1 MTELEQKFIQ
11 ARRKAI
17 AVEYAHLNDMQQQGV
32 MTTEGPLLLLAGAGS
47 GKTTVLIHRV
57 ANLLRYGRGSDTE
70 EIPIPISEDMVTF
83 LEEYAA
89 HPTADQQPLMQYL
102 CAVEPAHPW
111 EVLAITFTNK
121 AANELK
127 ERLER
132 MLGEEARDVWASTFH
147 SACVRIL
154 RRDIEQIGYSRDF
167 TIYDTDDSKRV
178 LKDCLKEL
186 ELDEK
191 TFPVREILSV
201 ISRAKDEMLL
211 PEDFRAYWE
220 KNNDWRKTRIAKVY
234 SLYTKKLRDANAL
247 DFDDIILLT
256 VQLLQGRPEVREYYQ
271 RKFRYVLVDEYQD
284 TNHLQYL
291 LTSLLAGGYQNVV
304 DTFTAAGKPGAMTFY
319 GLGSYGV
326 MAAIALVLSTA
337 MGVIGTPTHRTRIY
351 TSKDEKTA
359 RKAFLGQGILLFGWS
374 FVTAIIGMSCFT
386 IATMNGDTLAS
397 GDYAFAYMATNA
409 LPPIIGMMFMICGL
423 SATMSS
429 GDSDAISGVT
439 ILLTD
444 VYPSVTGKTIKEEDY
459 AKYSRIALIC
469 TLGAAFFI
477 TLFVND
483 VIGYISTIVGAFLPG
498 VAVAMLLGRFWKRVN
513 WQGGLACIG
522 SGTLLGVLILV
533 LPSFKNWIN
542 ATMGGPAVPATIISL
557 VFGIVVSLMFPADT
571 TPDDVRLKHVM
582 DDRRGTVVEKVA
594 AAEAAAEEEEDL

>member
-1 MTELEQKFIQ
+1 MLDPKYIPLFIGGFI
-11 ARRKAI
+11 AWICFMIFVGWITSRGKNEGSSFLTGGGNLGFFLIFCTVGATMIGTGSSMGAIGNGFNHGWGGAIYGLGASAGILSMLLFTKAKNKGFLTMSEEAQYYYGGKKI
-17 AVEYAHLNDMQQQGV
+17 IRQVMGFMMFVIEIIWLGNHLNG
-32 MTTEGPLLLLAGAGS
+32 GAKYLAYVTQLPDVTC
-47 GKTTVLIHRV
+47 KIITVLGFGIYV
-57 ANLLRYGRGSDTE
+57 FIGGYMAV
-70 EIPIPISEDMVTF
+70 VTTDAVQFIAILIGF
-83 LEEYAA
+83 L
-89 HPTADQQPLMQYL
+89 
-102 CAVEPAHPW
+102 
-111 EVLAITFTNK
+111 
-121 AANELK
+121 
-127 ERLER
+127 
-132 MLGEEARDVWASTFH
+132 
-147 SACVRIL
+147 
-154 RRDIEQIGYSRDF
+154 
-167 TIYDTDDSKRV
+167 TI
-178 LKDCLKEL
+178 
-186 ELDEK
+186 
-191 TFPVREILSV
+191 
-201 ISRAKDEMLL
+201 A
-211 PEDFRAYWE
+211 FRA
-220 KNNDWRKTRIAKVY
+220 I
-234 SLYTKKLRDANAL
+234 
-247 DFDDIILLT
+247 
-256 VQLLQGRPEVREYYQ
+256 P
-271 RKFRYVLVDEYQD
+271 
-284 TNHLQYL
+284 
-291 LTSLLAGGYQNVV
+291 LAGGYQNVV

-409 LPPIIGMMFMICGL
+409 LPPVIGMLFMICGL

-444 VYPSVTGKTIKEEDY
+444 VYPSITGKTIEEKDY
-459 AKYSRIALIC
+459 AKVSRVALIC

-594 AAEAAAEEEEDL
+594 AAEAAAAIGEGLQAFCIPGSVADTRKVCLLYTSPSPRDCS

>member
-1 MTELEQKFIQ
+1 MVLFEENVKNLLTDDAKIGTFIS
-11 ARRKAI
+11 ARLLSDNDPTVPARSGEMFDSHTGPSGPCAGLRIPLFIGGFIAWICFMIFVGWITSRGKNEGSSFLTGGGNLGFFLIFCTVGATMIGTGSSMGAIGNGFNHGWGGAIYGLGASAGILSMLLFTKAKNKGFLTMSEEAQYYYGGKKI
-17 AVEYAHLNDMQQQGV
+17 IRQVMGFMMFVIEIIWLGNHLNG
-32 MTTEGPLLLLAGAGS
+32 GAKYLAYVTQLPDVTC
-47 GKTTVLIHRV
+47 KIITVLGFGIYV
-57 ANLLRYGRGSDTE
+57 FIGGYMAV
-70 EIPIPISEDMVTF
+70 VTTDAVQFIAILIGF
-83 LEEYAA
+83 L
-89 HPTADQQPLMQYL
+89 
-102 CAVEPAHPW
+102 
-111 EVLAITFTNK
+111 
-121 AANELK
+121 
-127 ERLER
+127 
-132 MLGEEARDVWASTFH
+132 
-147 SACVRIL
+147 
-154 RRDIEQIGYSRDF
+154 
-167 TIYDTDDSKRV
+167 TI
-178 LKDCLKEL
+178 
-186 ELDEK
+186 
-191 TFPVREILSV
+191 
-201 ISRAKDEMLL
+201 A
-211 PEDFRAYWE
+211 FRA
-220 KNNDWRKTRIAKVY
+220 I
-234 SLYTKKLRDANAL
+234 
-247 DFDDIILLT
+247 
-256 VQLLQGRPEVREYYQ
+256 P
-271 RKFRYVLVDEYQD
+271 
-284 TNHLQYL
+284 
-291 LTSLLAGGYQNVV
+291 LAGGYQNVV

-409 LPPIIGMMFMICGL
+409 LPPVIGMLFMICGL

-444 VYPSVTGKTIKEEDY
+444 VYPSITGKTIQEKDY
-459 AKYSRIALIC
+459 AKVSRVALIC

>member
-1 MTELEQKFIQ
+1 MLDPKYIPLFIGGFI
-11 ARRKAI
+11 AWICFMIFVGWITSRGKNEGSSFLTGGGNLGFFLIFCTVGATMIGTGSSMGAIGNGFNHGWGGAIYGLGASAGILSMLLFTKAKNKGFLTMSEEAQYYYGGKKIIRQVMGFMMFVIEIIWLGNHLNGGAKYLAYVTQLPDVTCKIITVLGFGIYVFIGGYMAVVTTDAVQFIAILIGFLTI
-17 AVEYAHLNDMQQQGV
+17 AVRA
-32 MTTEGPLLLLAGAGS
+32 
-47 GKTTVLIHRV
+47 
-57 ANLLRYGRGSDTE
+57 
-70 EIPIPISEDMVTF
+70 IP
-83 LEEYAA
+83 
-89 HPTADQQPLMQYL
+89 
-102 CAVEPAHPW
+102 
-111 EVLAITFTNK
+111 
-121 AANELK
+121 
-127 ERLER
+127 
-132 MLGEEARDVWASTFH
+132 
-147 SACVRIL
+147 
-154 RRDIEQIGYSRDF
+154 
-167 TIYDTDDSKRV
+167 
-178 LKDCLKEL
+178 
-186 ELDEK
+186 
-191 TFPVREILSV
+191 
-201 ISRAKDEMLL
+201 
-211 PEDFRAYWE
+211 
-220 KNNDWRKTRIAKVY
+220 
-234 SLYTKKLRDANAL
+234 
-247 DFDDIILLT
+247 
-256 VQLLQGRPEVREYYQ
+256 
-271 RKFRYVLVDEYQD
+271 
-284 TNHLQYL
+284 
-291 LTSLLAGGYQNVV
+291 LAGGYQNVV

-409 LPPIIGMMFMICGL
+409 LPPVIGMMFMICGL

-594 AAEAAAEEEEDL
+594 AAEAAAEQTEFDVVLANAGAQKIAVIKVVKEITGLGLMEAKAIVEGAPKAVKEKVSKAEAEDLKAKLEAAGAAVEIK

>member
-1 MTELEQKFIQ
+1 MLDPKYIPLFIGGFI
-11 ARRKAI
+11 AWICFMIFVGWITSRGKNEGSSFLTGGGNLGFFLIFCTVGATMIGTGSSMGAIGNGFNHGWGGAIYGLGASAGILSMLLFTKAKNKGFLTMSEEAQYYYGGKKIIRQVMGFMMFVIEIIWLGNHLNGGAKYLAYVTQLPDVTCKIITVLGFGIYVFIGGYMAVVTTDAVQFIAILIGFLTI
-17 AVEYAHLNDMQQQGV
+17 AVRA
-32 MTTEGPLLLLAGAGS
+32 
-47 GKTTVLIHRV
+47 
-57 ANLLRYGRGSDTE
+57 
-70 EIPIPISEDMVTF
+70 IP
-83 LEEYAA
+83 
-89 HPTADQQPLMQYL
+89 
-102 CAVEPAHPW
+102 
-111 EVLAITFTNK
+111 
-121 AANELK
+121 
-127 ERLER
+127 
-132 MLGEEARDVWASTFH
+132 
-147 SACVRIL
+147 
-154 RRDIEQIGYSRDF
+154 
-167 TIYDTDDSKRV
+167 
-178 LKDCLKEL
+178 
-186 ELDEK
+186 
-191 TFPVREILSV
+191 
-201 ISRAKDEMLL
+201 
-211 PEDFRAYWE
+211 
-220 KNNDWRKTRIAKVY
+220 
-234 SLYTKKLRDANAL
+234 
-247 DFDDIILLT
+247 
-256 VQLLQGRPEVREYYQ
+256 
-271 RKFRYVLVDEYQD
+271 
-284 TNHLQYL
+284 
-291 LTSLLAGGYQNVV
+291 LAGGYQNVV

-374 FVTAIIGMSCFT
+374 FVTAIIGM
-386 IATMNGDTLAS
+386 
-397 GDYAFAYMATNA
+397 ATNA

-459 AKYSRIALIC
+459 AKFSRIALIC

>member
-1 MTELEQKFIQ
+1 
-11 ARRKAI
+11 
-17 AVEYAHLNDMQQQGV
+17 
-32 MTTEGPLLLLAGAGS
+32 
-47 GKTTVLIHRV
+47 
-57 ANLLRYGRGSDTE
+57 
-70 EIPIPISEDMVTF
+70 
-83 LEEYAA
+83 
-89 HPTADQQPLMQYL
+89 
-102 CAVEPAHPW
+102 
-111 EVLAITFTNK
+111 
-121 AANELK
+121 
-127 ERLER
+127 
-132 MLGEEARDVWASTFH
+132 
-147 SACVRIL
+147 
-154 RRDIEQIGYSRDF
+154 
-167 TIYDTDDSKRV
+167 
-178 LKDCLKEL
+178 
-186 ELDEK
+186 
-191 TFPVREILSV
+191 
-201 ISRAKDEMLL
+201 
-211 PEDFRAYWE
+211 
-220 KNNDWRKTRIAKVY
+220 
-234 SLYTKKLRDANAL
+234 
-247 DFDDIILLT
+247 
-256 VQLLQGRPEVREYYQ
+256 
-271 RKFRYVLVDEYQD
+271 
-284 TNHLQYL
+284 
-291 LTSLLAGGYQNVV
+291 
-304 DTFTAAGKPGAMTFY
+304 
-319 GLGSYGV
+319 
-326 MAAIALVLSTA
+326 
-337 MGVIGTPTHRTRIY
+337 
-351 TSKDEKTA
+351 
-359 RKAFLGQGILLFGWS
+359 
-374 FVTAIIGMSCFT
+374 
-386 IATMNGDTLAS
+386 
-397 GDYAFAYMATNA
+397 
-409 LPPIIGMMFMICGL
+409 MMFMICGL

>member
-1 MTELEQKFIQ
+1 MLDPKYIPLFIGGFI
-11 ARRKAI
+11 AWICFMIFVGWITSRGKNEGSSFLTGGGNLGFFLIFCTVGATMIGTGSSMGAIGNGFNHGWGGAIYGLGASAGILSMLLFTKAKNKGFLTMSEEAQYYYGGKKIIRQVMGFMMFVIEIIWLGNHLNGGAKYLAYVTQLPDVTCKIITVLGFGIYVFIGGYMAVVTTDAVQFIAILIGFLTI
-17 AVEYAHLNDMQQQGV
+17 AVRA
-32 MTTEGPLLLLAGAGS
+32 
-47 GKTTVLIHRV
+47 
-57 ANLLRYGRGSDTE
+57 
-70 EIPIPISEDMVTF
+70 IP
-83 LEEYAA
+83 
-89 HPTADQQPLMQYL
+89 
-102 CAVEPAHPW
+102 
-111 EVLAITFTNK
+111 
-121 AANELK
+121 
-127 ERLER
+127 
-132 MLGEEARDVWASTFH
+132 
-147 SACVRIL
+147 
-154 RRDIEQIGYSRDF
+154 
-167 TIYDTDDSKRV
+167 
-178 LKDCLKEL
+178 
-186 ELDEK
+186 
-191 TFPVREILSV
+191 
-201 ISRAKDEMLL
+201 
-211 PEDFRAYWE
+211 
-220 KNNDWRKTRIAKVY
+220 
-234 SLYTKKLRDANAL
+234 
-247 DFDDIILLT
+247 
-256 VQLLQGRPEVREYYQ
+256 
-271 RKFRYVLVDEYQD
+271 
-284 TNHLQYL
+284 
-291 LTSLLAGGYQNVV
+291 LAGGYQNVV

-459 AKYSRIALIC
+459 AKY
-469 TLGAAFFI
+469 
-477 TLFVND
+477 

>member
-1 MTELEQKFIQ
+1 MLDPKYIPLFIGGFI
-11 ARRKAI
+11 AWICFMIFVGWITSRGKNEGSSFLTGGGNLGFFLIFCTVGATMIGTGSSMGAIGNGFNHGWGGAIYGLGASAGILSMLLFTKAKNKGFLTMSEEAQYYYGGKKIIRQVMGFMMFVIEIIWLGNHLNGGAKYLAYVTQLPDVTCKIITVLGFGIYVFIGGYMAVVTTDAVQFIAILIGFLTI
-17 AVEYAHLNDMQQQGV
+17 AVRA
-32 MTTEGPLLLLAGAGS
+32 
-47 GKTTVLIHRV
+47 
-57 ANLLRYGRGSDTE
+57 
-70 EIPIPISEDMVTF
+70 IP
-83 LEEYAA
+83 
-89 HPTADQQPLMQYL
+89 
-102 CAVEPAHPW
+102 
-111 EVLAITFTNK
+111 
-121 AANELK
+121 
-127 ERLER
+127 
-132 MLGEEARDVWASTFH
+132 
-147 SACVRIL
+147 
-154 RRDIEQIGYSRDF
+154 
-167 TIYDTDDSKRV
+167 
-178 LKDCLKEL
+178 
-186 ELDEK
+186 
-191 TFPVREILSV
+191 
-201 ISRAKDEMLL
+201 
-211 PEDFRAYWE
+211 
-220 KNNDWRKTRIAKVY
+220 
-234 SLYTKKLRDANAL
+234 
-247 DFDDIILLT
+247 
-256 VQLLQGRPEVREYYQ
+256 
-271 RKFRYVLVDEYQD
+271 
-284 TNHLQYL
+284 
-291 LTSLLAGGYQNVV
+291 LAGGYQNVV

-337 MGVIGTPTHRTRIY
+337 MG
-351 TSKDEKTA
+351 
-359 RKAFLGQGILLFGWS
+359 ILLFGWS
-374 FVTAIIGMSCFT
+374 FVTAVIGMSCFT

-409 LPPIIGMMFMICGL
+409 LPPVVGMLFMICGL

-444 VYPSVTGKTIKEEDY
+444 VYPSITGKTIKEEDY
-459 AKYSRIALIC
+459 AKVSRVALIC
-469 TLGAAFFI
+469 TLSAAFFI

>member
-1 MTELEQKFIQ
+1 MLDPKYIPLFIGGFI
-11 ARRKAI
+11 AWICFMIFVGWITSRGKNEGSSFLTGGGNLGFFLIFCTVGATMIGTGSSMGAIGNGFNHGWGGAIYGLGASAGILSMLLFTKAKNKGFLTMSEEAQYYYGGKKIIRQVMGFMMFVIEIIWLGNHLNGGAKYLAYVTQLPDVTCKIITVLGFGIYVFIGGYMAVVTTDAVQFIAILIGFLTI
-17 AVEYAHLNDMQQQGV
+17 AVRA
-32 MTTEGPLLLLAGAGS
+32 
-47 GKTTVLIHRV
+47 
-57 ANLLRYGRGSDTE
+57 
-70 EIPIPISEDMVTF
+70 IP
-83 LEEYAA
+83 
-89 HPTADQQPLMQYL
+89 
-102 CAVEPAHPW
+102 
-111 EVLAITFTNK
+111 
-121 AANELK
+121 
-127 ERLER
+127 
-132 MLGEEARDVWASTFH
+132 
-147 SACVRIL
+147 
-154 RRDIEQIGYSRDF
+154 
-167 TIYDTDDSKRV
+167 
-178 LKDCLKEL
+178 
-186 ELDEK
+186 
-191 TFPVREILSV
+191 
-201 ISRAKDEMLL
+201 
-211 PEDFRAYWE
+211 
-220 KNNDWRKTRIAKVY
+220 
-234 SLYTKKLRDANAL
+234 
-247 DFDDIILLT
+247 
-256 VQLLQGRPEVREYYQ
+256 
-271 RKFRYVLVDEYQD
+271 
-284 TNHLQYL
+284 
-291 LTSLLAGGYQNVV
+291 LAGGYQNVV
-304 DTFTAAGKPGAMTFY
+304 DTFTAAGKP
-319 GLGSYGV
+319 SYGV
-326 MAAIALVLSTA
+326 MAAIAQVLSTTR
-337 MGVIGTPTHRTRIY
+337 GVIGTPTHRTLIY

-374 FVTAIIGMSCFT
+374 FVTAVIGMSCFT

-409 LPPIIGMMFMICGL
+409 LPPVIGMLFMICGL

-444 VYPSVTGKTIKEEDY
+444 VYPSITGKTIQEKDY
-459 AKYSRIALIC
+459 TKVSRVALIC

>member
-1 MTELEQKFIQ
+1 MLDPKYIPLFIGGFI
-11 ARRKAI
+11 AWICFMIFVGWITSRGKNEGSSFLTGGGNLGFFLIFCTVGATMIGTGFNHGWGGAIYGLGASAGILSMLLFTKAKNKGFLTMSEEAQYYYGGKKIIRQVMGFMMFVIEIIWLGNHLNGGAKYLAYVTQLPDVTCKIITVLGFGIYVFIGGYMAVVTTDAVQFIAILIGFLTI
-17 AVEYAHLNDMQQQGV
+17 AVRA
-32 MTTEGPLLLLAGAGS
+32 
-47 GKTTVLIHRV
+47 
-57 ANLLRYGRGSDTE
+57 
-70 EIPIPISEDMVTF
+70 IP
-83 LEEYAA
+83 
-89 HPTADQQPLMQYL
+89 
-102 CAVEPAHPW
+102 
-111 EVLAITFTNK
+111 
-121 AANELK
+121 
-127 ERLER
+127 
-132 MLGEEARDVWASTFH
+132 
-147 SACVRIL
+147 
-154 RRDIEQIGYSRDF
+154 
-167 TIYDTDDSKRV
+167 
-178 LKDCLKEL
+178 
-186 ELDEK
+186 
-191 TFPVREILSV
+191 
-201 ISRAKDEMLL
+201 
-211 PEDFRAYWE
+211 
-220 KNNDWRKTRIAKVY
+220 
-234 SLYTKKLRDANAL
+234 
-247 DFDDIILLT
+247 
-256 VQLLQGRPEVREYYQ
+256 
-271 RKFRYVLVDEYQD
+271 
-284 TNHLQYL
+284 
-291 LTSLLAGGYQNVV
+291 LAGGYQNVV

-374 FVTAIIGMSCFT
+374 FVTAVIGMSCFT

-409 LPPIIGMMFMICGL
+409 LPPVIGMLCGL

-594 AAEAAAEEEEDL
+594 AAEAAAEEEDL

>member
-1 MTELEQKFIQ
+1 MLDPKYIPLFIGGFI
-11 ARRKAI
+11 AWICFMIFVGWITSRGKNEGSSFLTGGGNLGFFLIFCTVGATMIGTGSSMGAIGNGFNHGWGGAIYGLGASAGILSMLLFTKAKNKGFLTMSEEAQYYYGGKKI
-17 AVEYAHLNDMQQQGV
+17 IRQVMGFMMFVIEIIWLGNHLNG
-32 MTTEGPLLLLAGAGS
+32 GAKYLAYVTQLPDVTC
-47 GKTTVLIHRV
+47 KIITVLGFGIYV
-57 ANLLRYGRGSDTE
+57 FIGGYMAV
-70 EIPIPISEDMVTF
+70 VTTDAVQFIAILIGF
-83 LEEYAA
+83 L
-89 HPTADQQPLMQYL
+89 
-102 CAVEPAHPW
+102 
-111 EVLAITFTNK
+111 
-121 AANELK
+121 
-127 ERLER
+127 
-132 MLGEEARDVWASTFH
+132 
-147 SACVRIL
+147 
-154 RRDIEQIGYSRDF
+154 
-167 TIYDTDDSKRV
+167 TI
-178 LKDCLKEL
+178 
-186 ELDEK
+186 
-191 TFPVREILSV
+191 
-201 ISRAKDEMLL
+201 A
-211 PEDFRAYWE
+211 FRA
-220 KNNDWRKTRIAKVY
+220 I
-234 SLYTKKLRDANAL
+234 
-247 DFDDIILLT
+247 
-256 VQLLQGRPEVREYYQ
+256 P
-271 RKFRYVLVDEYQD
+271 
-284 TNHLQYL
+284 
-291 LTSLLAGGYQNVV
+291 LAGGYQNVV

-374 FVTAIIGMSCFT
+374 FVTAIIGM
-386 IATMNGDTLAS
+386 L
-397 GDYAFAYMATNA
+397 
-409 LPPIIGMMFMICGL
+409 FMICGL

-444 VYPSVTGKTIKEEDY
+444 VYPSITGKTIQEKDY
-459 AKYSRIALIC
+459 AKVSRVALIC

-594 AAEAAAEEEEDL
+594 AAEAAAEEEDL